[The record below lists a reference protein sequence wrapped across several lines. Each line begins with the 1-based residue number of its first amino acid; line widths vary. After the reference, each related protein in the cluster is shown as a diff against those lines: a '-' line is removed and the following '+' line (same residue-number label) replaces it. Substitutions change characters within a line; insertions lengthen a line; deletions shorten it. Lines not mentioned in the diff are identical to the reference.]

1 MLTDIQVTEIAKYPD
16 VLSIQENQDDEKI
29 KFELLKVVEEATDN
43 LIDMRKAEGE
53 KIAEDLNKRLDI
65 IQEKINELDK
75 FSTGLIEEYVVK
87 LEERIKQILKEQEI
101 DKNRLAQEVVIYAD
115 KCSIQEEITRL
126 NSHIAQFKNILQSDE
141 AVGKKIDFIIQEMN
155 RETNTIGSKSNSL
168 DVTNGVIDMKTEIEN
183 LREQVQNI
191 E

>member
-65 IQEKINELDK
+65 IQEKNK
-75 FSTGLIEEYVVK
+75 
-87 LEERIKQILKEQEI
+87 RARQIF
-101 DKNRLAQEVVIYAD
+101 YW
-115 KCSIQEEITRL
+115 TY
-126 NSHIAQFKNILQSDE
+126 
-141 AVGKKIDFIIQEMN
+141 
-155 RETNTIGSKSNSL
+155 
-168 DVTNGVIDMKTEIEN
+168 
-183 LREQVQNI
+183 
-191 E
+191 